1 MTYIVLEM
9 YFALHS
15 QNILSFHYLFID
27 YSFMKDATQK
37 FMEQMDIIKQFV
49 ARYYTPASFS
59 RLSSFISLHTIS
71 ISADLFVR
79 WKVCPLTVCSPIA
92 PLGVTFFC
100 WLGLIFYEYNKICG
114 IMNMKGRYMY
124 KCY

>member
-49 ARYYTPASFS
+49 ARYCT
-59 RLSSFISLHTIS
+59 SFILKALLLHLLAYNLNFRRFI
-71 ISADLFVR
+71 
-79 WKVCPLTVCSPIA
+79 CPLESLSLNSLLA
-92 PLGVTFFC
+92 YRSSRSNFFC
-100 WLGLIFYEYNKICG
+100 WLGLIFYEYNKIL
-114 IMNMKGRYMY
+114 KYVE
-124 KCY
+124 

>member
-49 ARYYTPASFS
+49 ARYYT
-59 RLSSFISLHTIS
+59 SFILKALLLHLLAYNLNFCLTLNSLLAYRS
-71 ISADLFVR
+71 SR
-79 WKVCPLTVCSPIA
+79 SN
-92 PLGVTFFC
+92 FFC
-100 WLGLIFYEYNKICG
+100 WLGLIFYEYNKIL
-114 IMNMKGRYMY
+114 KYVD
-124 KCY
+124 